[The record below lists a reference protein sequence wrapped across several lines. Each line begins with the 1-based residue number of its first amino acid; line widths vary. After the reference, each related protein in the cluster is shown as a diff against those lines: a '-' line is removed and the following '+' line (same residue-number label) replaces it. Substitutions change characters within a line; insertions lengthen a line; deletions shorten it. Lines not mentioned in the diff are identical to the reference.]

1 MRVMRAYETKSAV
14 RRSRALPAAILLA
27 LASFAASPERA
38 RADDALRV
46 CADPN
51 SLPFS
56 NRDEAGFE
64 NELARL
70 VAGALGRRLEYF
82 WWAQRRGYIRNTL
95 RARRC
100 DVVMAAPEGADR
112 LLTTRPYYRSS
123 YVFVRRRGTPPLR
136 TLDDAALRTLK
147 VGVQLI
153 GDDAANA
160 PPAHSLAQRGIIDN
174 VVGFM
179 VYGDYASSDP
189 ERPIIDAVASGAVD
203 VAIVWGPLAG
213 YYALRS
219 PAPLELTPVAP
230 LVDGPVRLS
239 FAISMGVRHTDAV
252 LRAELD
258 SVLEQNRKE
267 VAAILER
274 YGVPRVEATP

>member
-1 MRVMRAYETKSAV
+1 MPLMRVHESQRAG
-14 RRSRALPAAILLA
+14 RLWPALPAALLLV
-27 LASFAASPERA
+27 LAGIVASPESA
-38 RADDALRV
+38 RADDVLRV

-56 NRDEAGFE
+56 NRAEAGFE

-70 VAGALGRRLEYF
+70 VAGALGKRLEYF

-95 RARRC
+95 RAQRC
-100 DVVMAAPEGADR
+100 DVVMAAPAGADR
-112 LLTTRPYYRSS
+112 LLTTQPYYRSS
-123 YVFVRRRGTPPLR
+123 YVFVRRRGMPALR
-136 TLDDAALRTLK
+136 TLDDPALRTLK

-153 GDDAANA
+153 GDEAANA

-179 VYGDYASSDP
+179 VYGDYASTDP
-189 ERPIIDAVASGAVD
+189 ERPIIDAVASGAID

-213 YYALRS
+213 YYASRS
-219 PAPLELTPVAP
+219 AVPLELTPVAP
-230 LVDGPVRLS
+230 LVDGVVRLS
-239 FAISMGVRHTDAV
+239 FAISMGVRRTDAA

-258 SVLEQNRKE
+258 AVLDRNRAQ

-274 YGVPRVEATP
+274 YGVPRLEVTR

>member
-1 MRVMRAYETKSAV
+1 MRLMRAHETQSAD
-14 RRSRALPAAILLA
+14 RRWPALPAALL
-27 LASFAASPERA
+27 LVLGSIVASPESA
-38 RADDALRV
+38 RADDVLRV

-56 NRDEAGFE
+56 NREEAGFE

-70 VAGALGRRLEYF
+70 VASALGKRLEYF

-95 RARRC
+95 RAQRC
-100 DVVMAAPEGADR
+100 DVVMAAPAGADR

-123 YVFVRRRGTPPLR
+123 YVFVRRRGTPALR
-136 TLDDAALRTLK
+136 TLDDPALRTLK

-189 ERPIIDAVASGAVD
+189 ERPIIDAVASGAID

-213 YYALRS
+213 YYASRS
-219 PAPLELTPVAP
+219 TAPLELTPVAP
-230 LVDGPVRLS
+230 LVDGVVRLS
-239 FAISMGVRHTDAV
+239 FAISMGVRPTDAA

-258 SVLEQNRKE
+258 GVLARHRSQ
-267 VAAILER
+267 VAAILDR
-274 YGVPRVEATP
+274 YGVPRLEAAR